1 MKQASSLKWDIARC
15 PSLGHGNEYRTKKPW
30 DFCIDASLGADNLLL
45 YRRGSPRREDP
56 IKFWNHGEYRF
67 FRSLGPAK
75 RYAELW
81 AEAGRMPQ

>member
-1 MKQASSLKWDIARC
+1 MKTSESLQWYTVRC
-15 PSLGHGNEYRTKKPW
+15 PSLGRTEHRAR

-45 YRRGSPRREDP
+45 YRGNPRREDP
-56 IKFWNHGEYRF
+56 IQFWRSGNYRF

-81 AEAGRMPQ
+81 ASAGRMP